1 MPMIVVGGTTRKA
14 GKTALICG
22 LIAAFPECP
31 WTAIKMTSHDHGEPE
46 PVCEETRSG
55 QGTDTA
61 RYLAAGARRAFLIT
75 TRDGKFPEAALRDV
89 LVDDRWLIFET
100 NQVQSLPRPDIIL
113 ALIGS
118 QIFEPKPSFAALV
131 RIADAVVYE
140 GPRPGAALPQS
151 SASGF
156 ILPDLM
162 HPSRELI
169 QWMRRRLGLPAPM
182 L

>member
-1 MPMIVVGGTTRKA
+1 MPVIVVGGTRRKA
-14 GKTALICG
+14 GKTTLICG
-22 LIAAFPECP
+22 LIAALPECP

-75 TRDGKFPEAALRDV
+75 ARDGKLPEAALRDA
-89 LVDDRWLIFET
+89 LADDRWLIFET
-100 NQVQSLPRPDIIL
+100 NQVQSLPRPDIVL
-113 ALIGS
+113 ALVGS
-118 QIFEPKPSFAALV
+118 ETFEHKPSFAALV
-131 RIADAVVYE
+131 RIADAVVYA
-140 GPRPGAALPQS
+140 GTHAGATLPRS

-156 ILPDLM
+156 ILPDLL
-162 HPSRELI
+162 HPSQELI
-169 QWMRRRLGLPAPM
+169 QWMRRRLGIPAPM